1 MKKQAPVFLGFFVM
15 GFVDV
20 VGIATNYAKKDFQLH
35 DSVANLLPFM
45 VFLWFAFLSVPVGSL
60 MNRLGRR
67 MTVLIGLAIT
77 TVAMLVPLVNYS
89 FVTLLTAFALVGIG
103 NTILQVSLNPLLMN
117 VVGADRLASAL
128 TGGQLAKSLA
138 SFLGP
143 VIAGAASAYMGSW
156 REIFYVFAAVSVL
169 NGIWLWSTQIT
180 EASVTPGVAPGTPP
194 GVAPGT
200 PPGVAPGKELSAT
213 ASLRLLGDGKIL
225 MLMMGVICIVGID
238 VGLNTTLPRFVMDR
252 CGIPLEKAGFATS
265 LYFVSRT
272 AGSLAGIPLL
282 RKFTGKQF
290 LAWTAALGMAALALL
305 LAGSQ
310 IWLMGIATV
319 FLGLAV
325 ANVFPVLFSAALQQ
339 VASYQNEVSG
349 LMIMGVAGG
358 AILLPVMGFVED
370 VGGAGWAIGCLAI
383 AWAFL
388 WWISRRLPIPIHDPI
403 AIRS

>member
-1 MKKQAPVFLGFFVM
+1 MKRQAPVFLGFFVM

-20 VGIATNYAKKDFQLH
+20 VGIATNYAKKDFQLR

-60 MNRLGRR
+60 MNRVGRR
-67 MTVLIGLAIT
+67 MTVMIGLAIT
-77 TVAMLVPLVNYS
+77 TVAMLVPLVDYS
-89 FVTLLTAFALVGIG
+89 FVSLLIAFALVGIG

-117 VVGADRLASAL
+117 VIGGDRLASAL

-143 VIAGAASAYMGSW
+143 VIAGAASAYTGSW
-156 REIFYVFAAVSVL
+156 REIFWVFAAVSVL
-169 NGIWLWSTQIT
+169 NGIWLWGTQIT
-180 EASVTPGVAPGTPP
+180 EGSVAPGR
-194 GVAPGT
+194 
-200 PPGVAPGKELSAT
+200 KLSARGN
-213 ASLRLLGDGKIL
+213 LRLLGDGKIL
-225 MLMMGVICIVGID
+225 MLVVGVICIVGID

-252 CGIPLEKAGFATS
+252 CGIPLERAGFATS

-282 RKFTGKQF
+282 GRFTGKQF
-290 LAWTAALGMAALALL
+290 LAWTAALGAAALALL
-305 LAGSQ
+305 LAGSE
-310 IWLMGIATV
+310 IWTMGIATV
-319 FLGLAV
+319 LLGLAV
-325 ANVFPVLFSAALQQ
+325 ANVFPILFSAALQQ
-339 VASYQNEVSG
+339 AASCQNEVSG

-370 VGGAGWAIGCLAI
+370 VGGAGWAIGCLAV

-388 WWISRRLPIPIHDPI
+388 WWISRRFWSRRLR
-403 AIRS
+403 RSKTIVSP

>member
-1 MKKQAPVFLGFFVM
+1 M

-20 VGIATNYAKKDFQLH
+20 VGIATNYAKKDFQLR

-60 MNRLGRR
+60 MNRVGRR

-77 TVAMLVPLVNYS
+77 AIAMLVPLADYN
-89 FVTLLTAFALVGIG
+89 FVTLLIAFALVGIG

-117 VVGADRLASAL
+117 VVGGDRLASAL

-143 VIAGAASAYMGSW
+143 VIAGAASAYMESW
-156 REIFYVFAAVSVL
+156 REIFWVFAAVSVL
-169 NGIWLWSTQIT
+169 NGFWLWGTQIT
-180 EASVTPGVAPGTPP
+180 EVPVVSDVTPGMAP
-194 GVAPGT
+194 ASQ
-200 PPGVAPGKELSAT
+200 LSARD
-213 ASLRLLGDGKIL
+213 SLRLLGDGKIR
-225 MLMMGVICIVGID
+225 MLVIGVICIVGID

-265 LYFVSRT
+265 LYFASRT

-282 RKFTGKQF
+282 AKFTGKQF
-290 LAWTAALGMAALALL
+290 LAWTATLGMAALALL

-310 IWLMGIATV
+310 IWLFGIATV
-319 FLGLAV
+319 LLGLAV
-325 ANVFPVLFSAALQQ
+325 SNVFPILFSAALKQ
-339 VASYQNEVSG
+339 ASSSQNQNEVSG

-370 VGGAGWAIGCLAI
+370 AGGAGGAGWAIGCLAF

-388 WWISRRLPIPIHDPI
+388 WWISRRFWSPP
-403 AIRS
+403 SVK

>member
-1 MKKQAPVFLGFFVM
+1 MKRQAPVFLGFFVM

-20 VGIATNYAKKDFQLH
+20 VGIATNYAKKDFQLR

-45 VFLWFAFLSVPVGSL
+45 VFLWFAFLSVPLGSL

-67 MTVLIGLAIT
+67 MTVMIGLAVT
-77 TVAMLVPLVNYS
+77 AMAMLVPLADYS
-89 FVTLLTAFALVGIG
+89 FVSLLIAFALVGIG

-143 VIAGAASAYMGSW
+143 VIAAAASAYAGSW
-156 REIFYVFAAVSVL
+156 REIFWVFAAVSVL
-169 NGIWLWSTQIT
+169 NGIWLWGTQIP
-180 EASVTPGVAPGTPP
+180 EVSVT
-194 GVAPGT
+194 
-200 PPGVAPGKELSAT
+200 PGVAPGKELSARD
-213 ASLRLLGDGKIL
+213 SLRLLGDGKIL
-225 MLMMGVICIVGID
+225 MLVIGVICIVGID
-238 VGLNTTLPRFVMDR
+238 VGLNTTLPKFVMGR
-252 CGIPLEKAGFATS
+252 CGIPLEKAGFASS
-265 LYFVSRT
+265 LYFMSRT

-282 RKFTGKQF
+282 GRFTGKQF

-305 LAGSQ
+305 LAGSE
-310 IWLMGIATV
+310 IWLLGIAIV
-319 FLGLAV
+319 LLGFAV
-325 ANVFPVLFSAALQQ
+325 ANIFPILFSTALQQ
-339 VASYQNEVSG
+339 AASYQNEVSG

-370 VGGAGWAIGCLAI
+370 VGGAGWALGCLAL

-388 WWISRRLPIPIHDPI
+388 WWISRRF
-403 AIRS
+403 

>member
-1 MKKQAPVFLGFFVM
+1 MKRQAPVFLGFFVM

-20 VGIATNYAKKDFQLH
+20 VGIATNYAKKDFQLR
-35 DSVANLLPFM
+35 DSVANLLPFT

-67 MTVLIGLAIT
+67 MTVLVGLAIT
-77 TVAMLVPLVNYS
+77 AVAMLVPLVNYS
-89 FVTLLTAFALVGIG
+89 FITLLIAFALVGIG

-143 VIAGAASAYMGSW
+143 VIAGVASAYMGSW

-180 EASVTPGVAPGTPP
+180 EASVTPGV
-194 GVAPGT
+194 VPGT
-200 PPGVAPGKELSAT
+200 PPGVAPGKALTAM
-213 ASLRLLGDGKIL
+213 ASLRLLSDSKIR
-225 MLMMGVICIVGID
+225 MLVMGVICIVGID
-238 VGLNTTLPRFVMDR
+238 VGLNTTLPRFVMGR

-272 AGSLAGIPLL
+272 AGSLVGIPLL
-282 RKFTGKQF
+282 RRFTGKQF

-319 FLGLAV
+319 LLGLAV
-325 ANVFPVLFSAALQQ
+325 ANVFPILFSAALQRA
-339 VASYQNEVSG
+339 ASHQNEVSG

-358 AILLPVMGFVED
+358 AILLPVMGLVED
-370 VGGAGWAIGCLAI
+370 IGGAGWAIGCLAV

-388 WWISRRLPIPIHDPI
+388 WWISRRFW
-403 AIRS
+403 

>member
-1 MKKQAPVFLGFFVM
+1 MKRQAPVFLGFFVM

-20 VGIATNYAKKDFQLH
+20 VGIATNYAKKDFQLR

-60 MNRLGRR
+60 MNRVGRR

-77 TVAMLVPLVNYS
+77 AVAMLVPLANYS
-89 FVTLLTAFALVGIG
+89 FVTLLIAFALVGIG
-103 NTILQVSLNPLLMN
+103 NTILQVSLNPLLTN
-117 VVGADRLASAL
+117 VVNGDRLTSAL

-143 VIAGAASAYMGSW
+143 VIAGAASAYAGSW
-156 REIFYVFAAVSVL
+156 REIFWVFAAVSVL

-180 EASVTPGVAPGTPP
+180 EIAVAPDRG
-194 GVAPGT
+194 
-200 PPGVAPGKELSAT
+200 LSARN
-213 ASLRLLGDGKIL
+213 SLRLLGDTKIV
-225 MLMMGVICIVGID
+225 MLVIGVICIVGID

-252 CGIPLEKAGFATS
+252 CGIPLEKAGFASS

-282 RKFTGKQF
+282 GRFTGKQF
-290 LAWTAALGMAALALL
+290 LAGTAALGMAALALL
-305 LAGSQ
+305 LAGSE
-310 IWLMGIATV
+310 IWLVGIATV
-319 FLGLAV
+319 LLGLAV
-325 ANVFPVLFSAALQQ
+325 ANVFPILFSAALRQ
-339 VASYQNEVSG
+339 ASTRQNEVSG

-370 VGGAGWAIGCLAI
+370 LHGAGWAIGCLAL

-388 WWISRRLPIPIHDPI
+388 WWISRRFWSPPVL
-403 AIRS
+403 A